1 MFEVVFTAFLAIGH
15 LLARL
20 GQAPLL
26 RHVHLR
32 ACVIVAATLATALAP
47 ELYTAK
53 DVWVLP
59 CWLAQQREHDAATI
73 NAAQVIASQPVPAL
87 CSTPALCYWA
97 GRSSEVDPFNFGEAV
112 LTRQQPVTAVTD
124 RIDAGYYGSI
134 ELNDAWHDLAL
145 PANSPGDISP
155 AILAAVARS

>member
-1 MFEVVFTAFLAIGH
+1 MLLGGEVIRG
-15 LLARL
+15 
-20 GQAPLL
+20 
-26 RHVHLR
+26 
-32 ACVIVAATLATALAP
+32 
-47 ELYTAK
+47 E
-53 DVWVLP
+53 
-59 CWLAQQREHDAATI
+59 
-73 NAAQVIASQPVPAL
+73 
-87 CSTPALCYWA
+87 
-97 GRSSEVDPFNFGEAV
+97 PFNFGEAV